1 MTLPARP
8 SPSQSWIPWIVLI
21 AALWA
26 QVFYGAS
33 YGWIHALY
41 YDYGWYVPPLAI
53 WFFYRKWRGWETVRR
68 PRLSGWMIAAGMLLL
83 TAVLTFTR
91 TLLRVDQGWP
101 SPLWIQSGVACAVT
115 LAVVW
120 RMAGKAAVP
129 GVVPVL
135 IFALTAVRLPTAIE
149 TPLVNGLTHGVLDAS
164 SWIFRMTGSPVM
176 VLGNQLELMGQ
187 VVEVSEGCSGIRSS
201 QSFLMASLCFG
212 EWLGLG
218 ARPRVLMVAIA
229 LATAWVTNVARA
241 CVLAQ
246 IRFTQGEPAFERAH
260 DSVGMAAFVVG
271 TGILLWVAV
280 RIDGKRKNRRVVR
293 QQVEIRSV

>member
-1 MTLPARP
+1 MTHSARR

-41 YDYGWYVPPLAI
+41 YDYGWYVPPLAV
-53 WFFYRKWRGWETVRR
+53 WFFYRKWRDWETV
-68 PRLSGWMIAAGMLLL
+68 PRAPLTGWMIAAGMLLL
-83 TAVLTFTR
+83 TAALTLTR
-91 TLLRVDQGWP
+91 TLLQVDQGWP
-101 SPLWIQSGVACAVT
+101 GPLWVQSGIACAVT
-115 LAVVW
+115 VAVVW
-120 RMAGKAAVP
+120 RMAGRAAVP
-129 GVVPVL
+129 GLIPVL

-149 TPLVNGLTHGVLDAS
+149 TPLVNSLTQGVLEAS

-176 VLGNQLELMGQ
+176 VVGNQLELMGE

-218 ARPRVLMVAIA
+218 TRARVSMVAIA
-229 LATAWVTNVARA
+229 LVTAWVMNVARA

-246 IRFTQGEPAFERAH
+246 IRFTQGEAAFERAH
-260 DSVGMAAFVVG
+260 DGVGMAAFVVG

-280 RIDGKRKNRRVVR
+280 RMDGKRKARRVVR
-293 QQVEIRSV
+293 KQVEIRSA

>member
-1 MTLPARP
+1 
-8 SPSQSWIPWIVLI
+8 VLI
-21 AALWA
+21 SALWA

-53 WFFYRKWRGWETVRR
+53 WFFYRKWRGWETV
-68 PRLSGWMIAAGMLLL
+68 PRARLPGWLIAAGILLL
-83 TAVLTFTR
+83 TAALTLTR
-91 TLLRVDQGWP
+91 TLLHVDQGWP
-101 SPLWIQSGVACAVT
+101 GPLWVQSGIACGIT

-120 RMAGKAAVP
+120 RMAGKPAMTSMI
-129 GVVPVL
+129 PVL
-135 IFALTAVRLPTAIE
+135 LFALTAVRLPTAIE
-149 TPLVNGLTHGVLDAS
+149 TPLVDGLTHGVLDAS
-164 SWIFRMTGSPVM
+164 SWIFRMTGSPVT

-212 EWLGLG
+212 EWLVLG
-218 ARPRVLMVAIA
+218 ARARVLMVATA
-229 LATAWVTNVARA
+229 LGTAWVTNVVRA

-260 DSVGMAAFVVG
+260 DGVGMAAFIVG
-271 TGILLWVAV
+271 IGILLWVAV
-280 RIDGKRKNRRVVR
+280 RMDGKRKARRVVR